1 MRPKSDSLIG
11 RTLDNYTI
19 NRLIAK
25 GGMGRVYEA
34 IEKGSNRKIALK
46 VLMLDEDRA
55 SEIMERFQREAQ
67 SLGRLESHPNI
78 VTIYRYGEVEGI
90 HYIAMQLVE
99 GISLAEYYSDLKNKG
114 KFMEFGELLHIAK
127 QVVNALDY
135 AHERGVIHRDIKPGN
150 IMLEEDAKTGQK
162 RAILMDFGLVMQLD
176 TQTTAG
182 VPTLGLAFGTPR
194 YIAPE
199 QAISSQQASP
209 QSDIYALGVVIFEL
223 LAGRPPFDDSDTPM
237 SVALSHI
244 NKKPPSPRD
253 FRAEVPERVARV
265 ILKALEKDPK
275 DRYQTAYDFYNA
287 LEDAFQ
293 RANDSVPTAE
303 RRNMKPAESAIPA
316 PQPTPHF
323 RSTPK
328 RPKNTSGRGRLAMI
342 GLVALLVIG
351 AIIGA
356 IFVFSGGDDGETTE
370 ANNGD
375 TDNGSNGASEG
386 DNIIELYYSGN
397 TLSIRNP
404 TNRAMNYANVELRG
418 DGQKFELNQF
428 GTSQVGNWSP
438 RKCGYV
444 KLTNDDLNRA
454 SNCSESNEFAPIE
467 FVNDAKFVWT
477 KRDSFEVYIGNR
489 QLQECSVS
497 NGRCEIRWR

>member
-1 MRPKSDSLIG
+1 MRYKSDSLIG
-11 RTLDNYTI
+11 KTIDNYTI

-34 IEKGSNRKIALK
+34 VEKGSNRKIALK
-46 VLMLDEDRA
+46 VLALEEERA

-90 HYIAMQLVE
+90 HYIAMQLIE
-99 GISLAEYYSDLKNKG
+99 GVSLAEYYNELKNKG
-114 KFMEFGELLHIAK
+114 KYIESGELLHIVK

-150 IMLEEDAKTGQK
+150 IMLETDPKTGQK

-209 QSDIYALGVVIFEL
+209 QSDIYSLAVVVFEL

-253 FRAEVPERVARV
+253 FRAEVSDSVSRVV
-265 ILKALEKDPK
+265 LKALEKEPK
-275 DRYQTAYDFYNA
+275 NRYATAIEFYTA
-287 LEDAFQ
+287 LEDAYLKG
-293 RANDSVPTAE
+293 TAPVE
-303 RRNMKPAESAIPA
+303 RKVNKAAQSAIPS

-323 RSTPK
+323 HPEAKKTTAK
-328 RPKNTSGRGRLAMI
+328 RGRLGMMVAALAVI
-342 GLVALLVIG
+342 ALLVAGGIML
-351 AIIGA
+351 
-356 IFVFSGGDDGETTE
+356 FSGGDDNQEENTPEAAENTTG
-370 ANNGD
+370 GD
-375 TDNGSNGASEG
+375 KTMEIYYSEG
-386 DNIIELYYSGN
+386 

-404 TNRAMNYANVELRG
+404 TNRPMNYSG
-418 DGQKFELNQF
+418 
-428 GTSQVGNWSP
+428 
-438 RKCGYV
+438 
-444 KLTNDDLNRA
+444 
-454 SNCSESNEFAPIE
+454 
-467 FVNDAKFVWT
+467 
-477 KRDSFEVYIGNR
+477 
-489 QLQECSVS
+489 
-497 NGRCEIRWR
+497 

>member
-1 MRPKSDSLIG
+1 MRPKSDALIG

-34 IEKGSNRKIALK
+34 VEKGSNRKIALK

-90 HYIAMQLVE
+90 HYIAMQLVD
-99 GISLAEYYSDLKNKG
+99 GSSLAEYYADLKNRG
-114 KFMEFGELLHIAK
+114 KYMEIPELLHIVQ

-150 IMLEEDAKTGQK
+150 IMLEADPKTGQK

-199 QAISSQQASP
+199 QAISSQQANP
-209 QSDIYALGVVIFEL
+209 QSDIYALGVVVFEL
-223 LAGRPPFDDSDTPM
+223 LTGRPPFDDSDTPM

-253 FRAEVPERVARV
+253 FRAELPESAARV
-265 ILKALEKDPK
+265 ILKALEKDPR
-275 DRYQTAYDFYNA
+275 DRYQTALEFYKALDNA
-287 LEDAFQ
+287 F
-293 RANDSVPTAE
+293 NNTSTSSVMPE
-303 RRNMKPAESAIPA
+303 RRSKNSETSIPA
-316 PQPTPHF
+316 PVPTP
-323 RSTPK
+323 RMQVQPRVVESGEPSK
-328 RPKNTSGRGRLAMI
+328 GRGRLVMMGIA
-342 GLVALLVIG
+342 ALLIVGAVIA
-351 AIIGA
+351 AIVA
-356 IFVFSGGDDGETTE
+356 FSGGGDDG
-370 ANNGD
+370 
-375 TDNGSNGASEG
+375 DNGENDTVTENTVSDG
-386 DNIIELYYSGN
+386 DKTLELYYAGN
-397 TLSIRNP
+397 TLSVRNP
-404 TNRAMNYANVELRG
+404 TNQTMNYTGLELRSG
-418 DGQKFELNQF
+418 SQKFEFSRF
-428 GTSQVGNWSP
+428 GTTQVQSWSP
-438 RKCGYV
+438 RRCGYV
-444 KLTNDDLNRA
+444 IRQNDPLNRA
-454 SNCSESNEFAPIE
+454 APCAESNEYDPLEFA
-467 FVNDAKFVWT
+467 NNTTFVWQNG
-477 KRDSFEVYIGNR
+477 DSFEVYLGSR
-489 QLQECSVS
+489 LLHTCSVGS
-497 NGRCEIRWR
+497 GSCTVRWR